1 MNDFWLKLILI
12 IGIIISSMVIIGNV
26 SYYKKLKEKD
36 RIFNTILAVFIDV
49 AFIYFLIS
57 DRWCYTCSV
66 YNNYILYLGFVI
78 VVGWMLY
85 DLIKEILGLNKHE
98 S

>member
-1 MNDFWLKLILI
+1 MIFWLKLILI

-36 RIFNTILAVFIDV
+36 RIFNTILAVFIDG

>member
-85 DLIKEILGLNKHE
+85 DLIKKILGLNKHE